1 MISLRTLITTILGFG
16 FFFANAAN
24 INWINT
30 GGGNWSVGTNWSG
43 GAAPGVNDTAV
54 INENGTYTVTV
65 DVNIGV
71 AKIVVG
77 GGTGKQKLMADN
89 RTINVS
95 SAIVINA
102 GHTMHCNNN
111 NIINGAGSITNN
123 GVLLLVYNNA
133 LNVNV
138 LNNDSIIIQ
147 NSYNTCAGI
156 YTCTAPSVLHFDAQA
171 LTSLTFATGWTNN
184 GKILISS
191 PGCQTA
197 TLAITTGVL
206 INSPSGIITIN
217 PNPGC
222 YGYYNLNCGINNQ
235 GTINFNYIT
244 NWDVSSGASV
254 NTGVINI
261 AAGVTVTVKNGTL
274 SSSNTG
280 TFNFTSATSKLN
292 FSSATYTNTGAVYN
306 GNGTIRFDYSTANL
320 NVDTIKNIPLYFY
333 QSTINSN
340 KPTVVNKVR
349 MTIEYANT
357 INANINNNDSII
369 VINSSNTMGGAYTCT
384 SNSILHFDAQGF
396 PTLTFANGWT
406 NNGKIL
412 MTSPGCYPSTL
423 SITTGVLINPPS
435 GIITIDPNPG
445 CYGYYNLTCG
455 INNQG
460 TININYIT
468 NWDVSSGAS
477 VNTGVIN
484 IAAGVTV
491 TVKNGTLSSSNTG
504 TFNFAS
510 ATSKLNF
517 SYATYTNTGA
527 VYNGNGTMRFDYSIA
542 NLNVDTLK
550 NIPLHFY
557 YSTIN
562 SNKPTVVNKVR
573 MTIEYA
579 NTINANINNND
590 SIVILNSS
598 NTMSGAYTCTSNSIL
613 HFDAQGFP
621 TLTFANGWTN
631 HGKILMTSPGC
642 YSSTLT
648 ITTGVLIN
656 PPAGIITIDPNPACY
671 GYYNLTCGIN
681 NQGTINF
688 NYNTNWD
695 VSSGASVN
703 TGVINI
709 A

>member
-54 INENGTYTVTV
+54 INANGTYTVTV

-244 NWDVSSGASV
+244 N
-254 NTGVINI
+254 
-261 AAGVTVTVKNGTL
+261 
-274 SSSNTG
+274 
-280 TFNFTSATSKLN
+280 
-292 FSSATYTNTGAVYN
+292 
-306 GNGTIRFDYSTANL
+306 
-320 NVDTIKNIPLYFY
+320 
-333 QSTINSN
+333 
-340 KPTVVNKVR
+340 
-349 MTIEYANT
+349 
-357 INANINNNDSII
+357 
-369 VINSSNTMGGAYTCT
+369 
-384 SNSILHFDAQGF
+384 
-396 PTLTFANGWT
+396 
-406 NNGKIL
+406 
-412 MTSPGCYPSTL
+412 
-423 SITTGVLINPPS
+423 
-435 GIITIDPNPG
+435 
-445 CYGYYNLTCG
+445 
-455 INNQG
+455 
-460 TININYIT
+460 
-468 NWDVSSGAS
+468 
-477 VNTGVIN
+477 
-484 IAAGVTV
+484 
-491 TVKNGTLSSSNTG
+491 
-504 TFNFAS
+504 
-510 ATSKLNF
+510 
-517 SYATYTNTGA
+517 
-527 VYNGNGTMRFDYSIA
+527 
-542 NLNVDTLK
+542 
-550 NIPLHFY
+550 
-557 YSTIN
+557 
-562 SNKPTVVNKVR
+562 
-573 MTIEYA
+573 
-579 NTINANINNND
+579 
-590 SIVILNSS
+590 
-598 NTMSGAYTCTSNSIL
+598 
-613 HFDAQGFP
+613 
-621 TLTFANGWTN
+621 
-631 HGKILMTSPGC
+631 
-642 YSSTLT
+642 
-648 ITTGVLIN
+648 
-656 PPAGIITIDPNPACY
+656 
-671 GYYNLTCGIN
+671 
-681 NQGTINF
+681 
-688 NYNTNWD
+688 
-695 VSSGASVN
+695 
-703 TGVINI
+703 
-709 A
+709 